1 MFSPLLSLIDKC
13 LVIKRLR
20 EEISRYLEK
29 FILKPRWLFDFP
41 GLFASIKDF
50 LGLLICDT
58 RCVKDLEK
66 HQEHREL
73 LSNAGS
79 CHGRRCGNQHH
90 LHVPSPSL
98 PPSPASHHHRHHHRT
113 ITGIA
118 SSPAS
123 SPASHH
129 HQHRIITSIITSI
142 ASSPASHHHQH
153 HHQHHQ

>member
-41 GLFASIKDF
+41 GLLASIKDF

-98 PPSPASHHHRHHHRT
+98 PPSPASHHH
-113 ITGIA
+113 
-118 SSPAS
+118 
-123 SPASHH
+123 
-129 HQHRIITSIITSI
+129 QHRIITSIITSI